1 MNLRNVLVR
10 LDEALGHEGRSSLRP
25 AATAKQIAAT
35 AAALEMPLP
44 PTLRDLYEWH
54 DGETPSSTLFH
65 DALEAEVAVT
75 WGAFSDA
82 PYTISFMSLDDV
94 ARAGV
99 TNLYMTDDGDV
110 VRSAVEA
117 GDAEQVGVVP
127 FVWIRRRSNVGGEPG
142 EDDDWFYAVDTRR
155 GAVWLFEVGN
165 ENLEGALEEAPN
177 LGKLLE
183 KVAAHARR
191 VAAAKPKAAPVVEA
205 PSVLCFKF
213 LLDRKLVELAEGISP
228 AQAAERI
235 APLLAA
241 RPPKRAV
248 RAVLEHLSEDDS
260 IAEVFA
266 DDDVLARVVSEFLE

>member
-1 MNLRNVLVR
+1 
-10 LDEALGHEGRSSLRP
+10 
-25 AATAKQIAAT
+25 
-35 AAALEMPLP
+35 
-44 PTLRDLYEWH
+44 
-54 DGETPSSTLFH
+54 
-65 DALEAEVAVT
+65 
-75 WGAFSDA
+75 
-82 PYTISFMSLDDV
+82 
-94 ARAGV
+94 
-99 TNLYMTDDGDV
+99 MTDDGDV